1 MHWQTHTVFNQPI
14 PLNNSNLY
22 LSDGALCEAVTREG
36 AGWDSDFLAS
46 IGQQLGTAESLELGR
61 LANVNPP
68 ELLRYDAQGRRLDD
82 VRFHPAW
89 HLLMQALCTNRVHN
103 LAWEE
108 DARSGAFV
116 ARAAR
121 FMLHAQVEAGSLCPI
136 TMTFAATPLLLQML
150 PTPFQD
156 WTTPLL
162 SDRYDSH
169 LLPGGQKRGL
179 LIGMGMTEKQGGS
192 DVMSNTTRAERLEDG
207 SYRLVGHK
215 WFFSVPQSDAH
226 LVLAQTAGG
235 LSCFFVPRFL
245 PDGQRNAIRLERLKD
260 KLGNRSNASCEVE
273 FQDAI
278 GWLLGQEGEGIRLIL
293 KMGGMTRFDCAL
305 GSHAMMRRAFSLAIY
320 HAHQRHVFGNPL
332 IQQPLMRHVLSRM
345 ALQLEG
351 QTALLF
357 RLARAWD
364 RRADAKEALW
374 ARLFT
379 PAAKFVICK
388 RGMPFV
394 AEAMEVLG
402 GIGYC
407 EESELPRLY
416 REMPVNS
423 IWEGSGNIMCLDVLR
438 VLNKQAGVYDLL
450 SEAFVEVKGQ
460 DRYFDRAVRRL
471 QQQLRKPAV
480 QSSLD
485 ESELFCEFKS
495 LRCERLLYSLKLRC
509 VIRQR
514 ADSFLNSLELSGIV
528 RQRLDGSHDSV
539 AFLFEREGLSLHGV
553 LDKSKLAFQREGLCL
568 HGSLDDSE
576 LGVDSSINRVE
587 HILDGL
593 QLGLL
598 VGIHLV
604 DGSRKLGNGLLVL

>member
-1 MHWQTHTVFNQPI
+1 MK
-14 PLNNSNLY
+14 
-22 LSDGALCEAVTREG
+22 
-36 AGWDSDFLAS
+36 
-46 IGQQLGTAESLELGR
+46 LGR

-226 LVLAQTAGG
+226 LVLAQTTGG

-471 QQQLRKPAV
+471 QQQLRKPAEETGARDY
-480 QSSLD
+480 SSAIPAG
-485 ESELFCEFKS
+485 
-495 LRCERLLYSLKLRC
+495 LRCANVEICLSANGAGVVSGDVRYARRRT
-509 VIRQR
+509 VVR
-514 ADSFLNSLELSGIV
+514 ADPE
-528 RQRLDGSHDSV
+528 
-539 AFLFEREGLSLHGV
+539 
-553 LDKSKLAFQREGLCL
+553 
-568 HGSLDDSE
+568 
-576 LGVDSSINRVE
+576 
-587 HILDGL
+587 
-593 QLGLL
+593 
-598 VGIHLV
+598 
-604 DGSRKLGNGLLVL
+604 